1 MNTLWSDCIQ
11 GVQTLYL
18 SRALRFD
25 DRFAPRF
32 RPLFALDPTAPLD
45 MLEVGCGPGA
55 LCGALCRW
63 YPLSRVTGLD
73 RDDAFLRFARQR
85 VPDAGF
91 VSGDATALPFPDAS
105 FDVTISNTV
114 SEHVEPDAFFG
125 EQRRVLRPGG
135 KCIVLSTRRGL
146 SARAACLAPSPEE
159 EAFWARVETM
169 PDPHAALIGRYPL
182 SEAQLPARLEE
193 VGFAAVRSGYVL
205 TDLTPDDP
213 DVPEALALRMLEE
226 PRQEALESLES
237 ALRTFPGAFSREEA
251 DAVRRRIQERFDRRL
266 AQYRRG
272 EKQWDAIVTLIQVV
286 TGLRR

>member
-32 RPLFALDPTAPLD
+32 LPLLSLDPTRPMD

-55 LCGALCRW
+55 LCGALARW
-63 YPLSRVTGLD
+63 YPLARVTGLD
-73 RDDAFLRFARQR
+73 LDDGFLRFAREH
-85 VPDAGF
+85 VSGASF

-105 FDVTISNTV
+105 FDVTLSNTV
-114 SEHVEPDAFFG
+114 SEHVEPSAFFG

-135 KCIVLSTRRGL
+135 KCVVLSTRRGL
-146 SARAACLAPSPEE
+146 SAEAKSLALSPEE
-159 EAFWARVETM
+159 EAFWAKAETLD
-169 PDPHAALIGRYPL
+169 DPHAPLIGRYALGADALPAKL
-182 SEAQLPARLEE
+182 SEM
-193 VGFAAVRSGYVL
+193 GFTAVRSGYALV
-205 TDLTPDDP
+205 DLTPDSP
-213 DVPEALALRMLEE
+213 DVPEALALRILEE
-226 PRQEALESLES
+226 PRQAALEALES
-237 ALRTFPGAFSREEA
+237 ALRTFPGAFSQTEA

-272 EKQWDAIVTLIQVV
+272 EKQWDCSVTLIQAV
-286 TGLRR
+286 TAIRP